1 VQTPWPVAKTARGA
15 AVVCS
20 ELLTFRACR
29 YSSFWPNSL
38 PVFRSRKWNL
48 VQAGQLIPA
57 YSFSGMSSSSSS
69 QCWTFIE
76 VSGQVKMKA
85 AIGLDT
91 ASTLVVFDLDQHYG

>member
-1 VQTPWPVAKTARGA
+1 
-15 AVVCS
+15 
-20 ELLTFRACR
+20 
-29 YSSFWPNSL
+29 
-38 PVFRSRKWNL
+38 
-48 VQAGQLIPA
+48 
-57 YSFSGMSSSSSS
+57 MSSSSSS